1 MNQRRRFL
9 DYFFKE
15 MKPYRYALLKFIHA
29 SINEIPENSDV
40 DILVSQPDLGKI
52 LRIVEKGKNIERVQ
66 FHKKSFAT
74 FTCLLFE
81 DGSYLEIDFLHR
93 FDRKGIVY
101 LDAAMVLDDIDVLKS
116 GLKVASH
123 AYCFEYILLFYLLN
137 DAVVPQ
143 KYRDYFSSF
152 STEERSGIFI
162 HMTSSYGVNINVLED
177 LYSLHSR
184 HAKKVRLRIENL
196 SVNKGIRFIYY
207 KLRYSLE
214 VLKDAISHRG
224 IMITFSGVDGAGK
237 STIIDEVNEMLKSKF
252 RQRTVILRHRPSLL
266 PILSSVRYGKSNA
279 ERKTREHLPRQGTNA
294 SGLSSFFRFMYY
306 YTDYILGQFYIYF
319 KYTLRGYTVL
329 YDRYYFDF
337 IIDSKRSN
345 IVLSKKFMKWG
356 YHFIFKPE
364 LNVFLY
370 ADSEVIRERKQE
382 LDTIAIS
389 ELTSDYKK
397 LFNELSN
404 GGKQK
409 NYLMVN
415 NVSKEET
422 FHRVMKECIYLTI

>member
-1 MNQRRRFL
+1 MNQRRYFL
-9 DYFFKE
+9 EYFFKE
-15 MKPYRYALLKFIHA
+15 MKPYRYALLKFVHP

-40 DILVSQPDLGKI
+40 DLLVSKIDLGKI
-52 LRIVEKGKNIERVQ
+52 LGIVERGKNIDRIQ

-93 FDRKGIVY
+93 FDRKGMMY
-101 LDAAMVLDDIDVLKS
+101 LDAKMVLDDINILDS

-123 AYCFEYILLFYLLN
+123 AYSFEYILLFYLLN

-152 STEERSGIFI
+152 STEERLGIFI

-184 HAKKVRLRIENL
+184 HSKKIRLRIENL
-196 SVNKGIRFIYY
+196 SVNRGIRFAIN
-207 KLRYSLE
+207 KWRYLVE

-224 IMITFSGVDGAGK
+224 IVITFSGVDGAGK
-237 STIIDEVNEMLKSKF
+237 STILDEVNEMLKSKF
-252 RQRTVILRHRPSLL
+252 RQRTVVLRHRPSLL
-266 PILSSVRYGKSNA
+266 PILSSIRHGKAKA
-279 ERKTREHLPRQGTNA
+279 EEKTREHLPRQGKNSSA
-294 SGLSSFFRFMYY
+294 LSSFLRFMYY
-306 YTDYILGQFYIYF
+306 YTDYIFGQFYIYF

-345 IVLSKKFMKWG
+345 IVLSRKFMKWG
-356 YHFIFKPE
+356 YYFIFKPE

-370 ADSEVIRERKQE
+370 ADPEVIRNRKQE
-382 LDTIAIS
+382 LDTVTIK
-389 ELTSDYKK
+389 ELTSDYRN
-397 LFNELSN
+397 LFTELSS

-409 NYLMVN
+409 NYLMLN

>member
-1 MNQRRRFL
+1 MNQRRLFL

-15 MKPYRYALLKFIHA
+15 MQPYRYALLKFIYNA
-29 SINEIPENSDV
+29 IDDIPEYSDV
-40 DILVSQPDLGKI
+40 DLLISKSDLGKI
-52 LRIVEKGKNIERVQ
+52 LKLVGNGKNIERVQ
-66 FHKKSFAT
+66 YHKKSFAT

-101 LDAAMVLDDIDVLKS
+101 LDAAMVLDDVDVLDS

-123 AYCFEYILLFYLLN
+123 AYTFEYILLFYLLN
-137 DAVVPQ
+137 NAVVPQ

-196 SVNKGIRFIYY
+196 SMNKGIRLAYY
-207 KLRYSLE
+207 KVRYLFD
-214 VLKDAISHRG
+214 VLKDAVNHRG

-237 STIIDEVNEMLKSKF
+237 STMIDEVNEMLKSKF
-252 RQRTVILRHRPSLL
+252 RQRTVVLRHRPSLL
-266 PILSSVRYGKSNA
+266 PILSSMRHGKAGA
-279 ERKTREHLPRQGTNA
+279 EKRSRENLPRQGTNTNVI
-294 SGLSSFFRFMYY
+294 SSFFRFMYY
-306 YTDYILGQFYIYF
+306 YTDYLLGQFYIYF

-337 IIDSKRSN
+337 IIDSRRSN
-345 IVLSKKFMKWG
+345 IVLPKWFMKWG

-370 ADSEVIRERKQE
+370 AEPEVIRKRKKE
-382 LDTIAIS
+382 LDTKAIT
-389 ELTSDYKK
+389 ELTSDYRK
-397 LFNELSN
+397 LFTELGN

-409 NYLMVN
+409 KYLMLN
-415 NVSKEET
+415 NISKEET

>member
-1 MNQRRRFL
+1 MNQRRYFL
-9 DYFFKE
+9 EYFFKE
-15 MKPYRYALLKFIHA
+15 MKPYRYALLKFVHP

-40 DILVSQPDLGKI
+40 DLLVSKIDLGKI
-52 LRIVEKGKNIERVQ
+52 LGIVERGKNIDRIQ

-93 FDRKGIVY
+93 FDRKGMMY
-101 LDAAMVLDDIDVLKS
+101 LDAKMVLDDINILDS

-123 AYCFEYILLFYLLN
+123 AYSFEYILLFYLLN

-152 STEERSGIFI
+152 STEERLGIFI

-184 HAKKVRLRIENL
+184 HSKKIRLRIENL
-196 SVNKGIRFIYY
+196 SVNRGIRFAIN
-207 KLRYSLE
+207 KWRYLVE

-224 IMITFSGVDGAGK
+224 IVITFSGVDGAGK
-237 STIIDEVNEMLKSKF
+237 STILDEVNEMLKSKF
-252 RQRTVILRHRPSLL
+252 RQRTVVLRHRPSLL
-266 PILSSVRYGKSNA
+266 PILSSIRHGKAKA
-279 ERKTREHLPRQGTNA
+279 EEKTREHLPRQGKNSSA
-294 SGLSSFFRFMYY
+294 LSSFLRFMYY
-306 YTDYILGQFYIYF
+306 YTDYIFGQFYIYF

-345 IVLSKKFMKWG
+345 IVLSRKFMKW
-356 YHFIFKPE
+356 
-364 LNVFLY
+364 
-370 ADSEVIRERKQE
+370 
-382 LDTIAIS
+382 
-389 ELTSDYKK
+389 
-397 LFNELSN
+397 
-404 GGKQK
+404 
-409 NYLMVN
+409 
-415 NVSKEET
+415 
-422 FHRVMKECIYLTI
+422 

>member
-1 MNQRRRFL
+1 
-9 DYFFKE
+9 
-15 MKPYRYALLKFIHA
+15 MKPYRYALLKFVHP

-40 DILVSQPDLGKI
+40 DLLVSKIDLGKI
-52 LRIVEKGKNIERVQ
+52 LGIVERGKNIDRIQ

-93 FDRKGIVY
+93 FDRKGMMY
-101 LDAAMVLDDIDVLKS
+101 LDAKMVLDDINILDS

-123 AYCFEYILLFYLLN
+123 AYSFEYILLFYLLN

-152 STEERSGIFI
+152 STEERLGIFI

-184 HAKKVRLRIENL
+184 HSKKIRLRIENL
-196 SVNKGIRFIYY
+196 SVNRGIRFAIN
-207 KLRYSLE
+207 KWRYLVE

-224 IMITFSGVDGAGK
+224 IVITFSGVDGAGK
-237 STIIDEVNEMLKSKF
+237 STILDEVNEMLKSKF
-252 RQRTVILRHRPSLL
+252 RQRTVVLRHRPSLL
-266 PILSSVRYGKSNA
+266 PILSSIRHGKAKA
-279 ERKTREHLPRQGTNA
+279 EEKTREHLPRQGKNSSA
-294 SGLSSFFRFMYY
+294 LSSFLRFMYY
-306 YTDYILGQFYIYF
+306 YTDYIFGQFYIYF

-356 YHFIFKPE
+356 YYFIFKPE

-370 ADSEVIRERKQE
+370 ADPEVIRNRKQE
-382 LDTIAIS
+382 LDTVTIN
-389 ELTSDYKK
+389 ELTSDYRN
-397 LFNELSN
+397 LFTELSS

-409 NYLMVN
+409 NYLMLN

>member
-1 MNQRRRFL
+1 MNQRRYFL
-9 DYFFKE
+9 EYFFKE
-15 MKPYRYALLKFIHA
+15 MKPYRYALLKFVHP

-40 DILVSQPDLGKI
+40 DLLVSKIDLGKI
-52 LRIVEKGKNIERVQ
+52 LGIVERGKNIDRIQ

-93 FDRKGIVY
+93 FDRKGMMY
-101 LDAAMVLDDIDVLKS
+101 LDAKMVLDDINILDS

-123 AYCFEYILLFYLLN
+123 AYSFEYILLFYLLN

-152 STEERSGIFI
+152 STEERLGIFI

-184 HAKKVRLRIENL
+184 HSKKIRLRIENL
-196 SVNKGIRFIYY
+196 SVNRGIRFAIN
-207 KLRYSLE
+207 KWRYLVE

-224 IMITFSGVDGAGK
+224 IVITFSGVDGAGK
-237 STIIDEVNEMLKSKF
+237 STILDEVNEMLKSKF
-252 RQRTVILRHRPSLL
+252 RQRTVVLRHRPSLL
-266 PILSSVRYGKSNA
+266 PILSSIRHGKAKA
-279 ERKTREHLPRQGTNA
+279 EEKTREHLPRQGKNSSA
-294 SGLSSFFRFMYY
+294 LSSFLRFMYY
-306 YTDYILGQFYIYF
+306 YTDYIFGQFYIYF

-356 YHFIFKPE
+356 YYFIFKPE

-370 ADSEVIRERKQE
+370 ADPEVIRNRKQE
-382 LDTIAIS
+382 LDTVTIN
-389 ELTSDYKK
+389 ELTSDYRN
-397 LFNELSN
+397 LFTELSS

-409 NYLMVN
+409 NYLMLN

>member
-1 MNQRRRFL
+1 MNQRRLFL
-9 DYFFKE
+9 NYFFKE
-15 MKPYRYALLKFIHA
+15 MKPYRYALLKFIHK
-29 SINEIPENSDV
+29 SIDEIPENSDV
-40 DILVSQPDLGKI
+40 DLLISQVDLVQI
-52 LRIVEKGKNIERVQ
+52 LRIVEKGNNIERIQ
-66 FHKKSFAT
+66 FHKKSFVT
-74 FTCLLFE
+74 YTCLLFD

-93 FDRKGIVY
+93 FDRKGIIY
-101 LDAAMVLDDIDVLKS
+101 LDAGMVLDDIHVLKS

-123 AYCFEYILLFYLLN
+123 AYSFEYILLFYLLN

-152 STEERSGIFI
+152 STEERLGIFI

-184 HAKKVRLRIENL
+184 HAKKVRVRIENL
-196 SVNKGIRFIYY
+196 PVNKGIRFALY
-207 KLRYSLE
+207 KIRYL
-214 VLKDAISHRG
+214 VDLLKDTISHRG

-266 PILSSVRYGKSNA
+266 PILSSMRYGKVNA
-279 ERKTREHLPRQGTNA
+279 EKNTRNRLPRQGTNTSA
-294 SGLSSFFRFMYY
+294 LSSFFRFMYY

-370 ADSEVIRERKQE
+370 ADPKVIRTRKKE
-382 LDTIAIS
+382 LDTKAIS
-389 ELTSDYKK
+389 ELTSDYRK
-397 LFNELSN
+397 LFTELSN

-422 FHRVMKECIYLTI
+422 FHRVMKECIYFTI

>member
-1 MNQRRRFL
+1 MNQRRHFL
-9 DYFFKE
+9 EYFFKE
-15 MKPYRYALLKFIHA
+15 MKPYRYALLKFIHT
-29 SINEIPENSDV
+29 SIDEIPENSDV
-40 DILVSQPDLGKI
+40 DILISQLDLGNI

-93 FDRKGIVY
+93 FDRKGVVY
-101 LDAAMVLDDIDVLKS
+101 LDAAMVLDDIDVLNS

-123 AYCFEYILLFYLLN
+123 AYSFEYILLFYLLN

-152 STEERSGIFI
+152 STEDRLGIFI

-184 HAKKVRLRIENL
+184 HAKKVRLRIENH
-196 SVNKGIRFIYY
+196 SVNKGIRFAYY
-207 KLRYSLE
+207 KLRYFVE

-237 STIIDEVNEMLKSKF
+237 STIIDEVNEVLKSKF

-266 PILSSVRYGKSNA
+266 PILSSMRHGKANA
-279 ERKTREHLPRQGTNA
+279 EKKTREHLPRQGTNSSA
-294 SGLSSFFRFMYY
+294 LSSFLRFMYY
-306 YTDYILGQFYIYF
+306 YSDYIFGQFYIYF

-345 IVLSKKFMKWG
+345 IVLSRKFMKWG
-356 YHFIFKPE
+356 YYFIFKPE

-370 ADSEVIRERKQE
+370 ADPEVIRNRKQE
-382 LDTIAIS
+382 LDTLAIK
-389 ELTSDYKK
+389 ELTSDYRK
-397 LFNELSN
+397 LFTELSS

-409 NYLMVN
+409 SYLMVN

>member
-1 MNQRRRFL
+1 MNQRRYFL
-9 DYFFKE
+9 EYFFKE
-15 MKPYRYALLKFIHA
+15 MKPYRYALLKFVHP

-40 DILVSQPDLGKI
+40 DLLVSKIDLGKI
-52 LRIVEKGKNIERVQ
+52 LGIVERGKNIDRIQ

-93 FDRKGIVY
+93 FDRKGMMY
-101 LDAAMVLDDIDVLKS
+101 LDAKMVLDDINILDS

-123 AYCFEYILLFYLLN
+123 AYSFEYILLFYLLN

-152 STEERSGIFI
+152 STEERLGIFI

-184 HAKKVRLRIENL
+184 HSKKIRLRIENL
-196 SVNKGIRFIYY
+196 SVNRGIRFAIN
-207 KLRYSLE
+207 KWRYLVE

-224 IMITFSGVDGAGK
+224 IVITFSGVDGAGK
-237 STIIDEVNEMLKSKF
+237 STILDEVNEMLKSKF
-252 RQRTVILRHRPSLL
+252 RQRTVVLRHRPSLL
-266 PILSSVRYGKSNA
+266 PILSSIRHGKAKA
-279 ERKTREHLPRQGTNA
+279 EEKTREHLPRQGKNSSA
-294 SGLSSFFRFMYY
+294 LSSFLRFMYY
-306 YTDYILGQFYIYF
+306 YTDYIFGQFYIYF

-356 YHFIFKPE
+356 YYFIFKPE

-370 ADSEVIRERKQE
+370 ADPEVIRNRKQE
-382 LDTIAIS
+382 LDTVTIK
-389 ELTSDYKK
+389 ELTSDYRN
-397 LFNELSN
+397 LFTELSS

-409 NYLMVN
+409 NYLMLN

>member
-1 MNQRRRFL
+1 MNQRRYFL
-9 DYFFKE
+9 EYFFKE
-15 MKPYRYALLKFIHA
+15 MKPYRYALLKFVHP

-40 DILVSQPDLGKI
+40 DLLVSKIDLGKI
-52 LRIVEKGKNIERVQ
+52 LGIVERGKNIDRIQ

-93 FDRKGIVY
+93 FDRKGMMY
-101 LDAAMVLDDIDVLKS
+101 LDAKMVLDDINILDS

-123 AYCFEYILLFYLLN
+123 AYSFEYILLFYLLN

-152 STEERSGIFI
+152 STEERLGIFI

-184 HAKKVRLRIENL
+184 HSKKIRLRIENL
-196 SVNKGIRFIYY
+196 SVNRGIRFAIN
-207 KLRYSLE
+207 KWRYLVE

-224 IMITFSGVDGAGK
+224 IVITFSGVDGAGK
-237 STIIDEVNEMLKSKF
+237 STILDEVNEMLKSKF
-252 RQRTVILRHRPSLL
+252 RQRTVVLRHRPSLL
-266 PILSSVRYGKSNA
+266 PILSSIRHGKAKA
-279 ERKTREHLPRQGTNA
+279 EEKTREHLPRQGKNSSA
-294 SGLSSFFRFMYY
+294 LSSFFRFMYY
-306 YTDYILGQFYIYF
+306 YTDYIFGQFYIYF

-345 IVLSKKFMKWG
+345 IVLSRKFMKWG
-356 YHFIFKPE
+356 YYFIFKPE

-370 ADSEVIRERKQE
+370 ADPEVIRNRKQE
-382 LDTIAIS
+382 LDTVTIN
-389 ELTSDYKK
+389 ELTSDYRN
-397 LFNELSN
+397 LFTELSS

-409 NYLMVN
+409 NYLMLN

>member
-1 MNQRRRFL
+1 MNQRRYFL
-9 DYFFKE
+9 EYFFKE
-15 MKPYRYALLKFIHA
+15 MKPYRYALLKFVHP

-40 DILVSQPDLGKI
+40 DLLVSKIDLGKI
-52 LRIVEKGKNIERVQ
+52 LGIVERGKNIDRIQ

-93 FDRKGIVY
+93 FDRKGMMY
-101 LDAAMVLDDIDVLKS
+101 LDAKMVLDDINILDS

-123 AYCFEYILLFYLLN
+123 AYSFEYILLFYLLN

-152 STEERSGIFI
+152 STEERLGIFI

-184 HAKKVRLRIENL
+184 HSKKIRLRIENL
-196 SVNKGIRFIYY
+196 SVNRGIRFAIN
-207 KLRYSLE
+207 KWRYLVE

-224 IMITFSGVDGAGK
+224 IVITFSGVDGAGK
-237 STIIDEVNEMLKSKF
+237 STILDEVNEMLKSKF
-252 RQRTVILRHRPSLL
+252 RQRTVVLRHRPSLL
-266 PILSSVRYGKSNA
+266 PILSSIRHGKAKA
-279 ERKTREHLPRQGTNA
+279 EEKTREHLPRQGKNSSA
-294 SGLSSFFRFMYY
+294 LSSFFRFMYY
-306 YTDYILGQFYIYF
+306 YTDYIFGQFYIYF

-345 IVLSKKFMKWG
+345 IVLSRKFMKWG
-356 YHFIFKPE
+356 YYFIFKPE

-370 ADSEVIRERKQE
+370 ADPEVIRNRKQE
-382 LDTIAIS
+382 LDTVTIK
-389 ELTSDYKK
+389 ELTSDYRN
-397 LFNELSN
+397 LFTELSS

-409 NYLMVN
+409 NYLMLN

>member
-1 MNQRRRFL
+1 MNQRRIFL
-9 DYFFKE
+9 NYFFKE
-15 MKPYRYALLKFIHA
+15 MKPYRYALLKFIH
-29 SINEIPENSDV
+29 NTLDEIPENSDV
-40 DILVSQPDLGKI
+40 DILISKLDLRDI

-81 DGSYLEIDFLHR
+81 DGSYLEIDLLHR

-101 LDAAMVLDDIDVLKS
+101 LDAAMVLDDVDVLKS

-123 AYCFEYILLFYLLN
+123 AYTFEYILLFYLLN

-162 HMTSSYGVNINVLED
+162 HMTSSYGVNINILEE

-184 HAKKVRLRIENL
+184 HAKKIRVRIENR
-196 SVNKGIRFIYY
+196 SVNKGIRLAYY
-207 KLRYSLE
+207 KARYLID

-224 IMITFSGVDGAGK
+224 IIITFSGVDGAGK
-237 STIIDEVNEMLKSKF
+237 STIIDEVNEVLKSKF

-266 PILSSVRYGKSNA
+266 PILSSWRHGKANA
-279 ERKTREHLPRQGTNA
+279 EKKTRERLPRQGTNT
-294 SGLSSFFRFMYY
+294 SVMSSFFRFMYY
-306 YTDYILGQFYIYF
+306 YTDYLLGQFYIYF
-319 KYTLRGYTVL
+319 RYTLRGYTVL

-370 ADSEVIRERKQE
+370 ADADVIRTRKQE
-382 LDTIAIS
+382 LDTRAIS

-397 LFNELSN
+397 LFNELSS
-404 GGKQK
+404 GGNQK

-422 FHRVMKECIYLTI
+422 FNRVMRECIYFTI